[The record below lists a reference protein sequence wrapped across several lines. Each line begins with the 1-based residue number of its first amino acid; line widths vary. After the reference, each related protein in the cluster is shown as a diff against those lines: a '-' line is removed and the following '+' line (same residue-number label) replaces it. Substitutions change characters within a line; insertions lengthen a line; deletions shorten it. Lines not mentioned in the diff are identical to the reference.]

1 MAASMAGLDEIRE
14 TFALLD
20 DWEARYRYV
29 IELGRA
35 LPTLPDDAKTPANI
49 VHGCQSQVWIRHH
62 RDGARLV
69 FELDSDALIVRGLIA
84 IVLAALNGKTPAEVL
99 AFDIDRLF
107 ADLELKRHL
116 SPTRGNGLSAMV
128 GRIRG
133 IAAGTD
139 ARPQVA
145 H

>member
-1 MAASMAGLDEIRE
+1 MASLDEIRD
-14 TFALLD
+14 TFELLD

-35 LPTLPDDAKTPANI
+35 LPHLSDDAKRPENI

-62 RDGARLV
+62 LDDERLV
-69 FELDSDALIVRGLIA
+69 LELDSDAQIVRGLIA
-84 IVLAALNGKTPAEVL
+84 IVLAALNRKTPKELL
-99 AFDIDRLF
+99 AFDIDGLF
-107 ADLELKRHL
+107 DALELKRHL

-128 GRIRG
+128 ARIRR
-133 IAAGTD
+133 IASEVAGT
-139 ARPQVA
+139 PVV